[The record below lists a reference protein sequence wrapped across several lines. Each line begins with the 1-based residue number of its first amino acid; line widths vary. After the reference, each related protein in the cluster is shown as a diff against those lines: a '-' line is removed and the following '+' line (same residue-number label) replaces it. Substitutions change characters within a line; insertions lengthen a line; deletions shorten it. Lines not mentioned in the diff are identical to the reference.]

1 MFAGWTGAFKAMA
14 SVWQGREGE
23 REAGKRVRNAK
34 CGKHEDVGRKAVH
47 QAAGDQERDGLTW
60 LCQTSV
66 ITKHPKL
73 HTLI

>member
-1 MFAGWTGAFKAMA
+1 MLADWSGAFKATA
-14 SVWQGREGE
+14 SGREN
-23 REAGKRVRNAK
+23 GKERVRRAK
-34 CGKHEDVGRKAVH
+34 CGKHEDAGRKAGSRAV
-47 QAAGDQERDGLTW
+47 GDQQRDGLTW

>member
-1 MFAGWTGAFKAMA
+1 MLADRSGAFKAIA
-14 SVWQGREGE
+14 SGRESEEKE
-23 REAGKRVRNAK
+23 RVSGAK
-34 CGKHEDVGRKAVH
+34 CGKHEDAGRKAGSRAV
-47 QAAGDQERDGLTW
+47 GDQQRDGLTW